1 MASIVYHVYHIGFC
15 TGGNIA
21 AMSASIVE
29 QGVELMLFG
38 MGTVIVFLGLLVLA
52 TLLMSRVLARYFPE
66 PEPAPAPVRVAT
78 ASAAVDS
85 ELIAV
90 ISAAIQQHRSRR
102 RQD

>member
-1 MASIVYHVYHIGFC
+1 
-15 TGGNIA
+15 
-21 AMSASIVE
+21 MSASIVE